1 MKTHHLLIPL
11 LLATA
16 TLALAAP
23 PEKSTPPALG
33 IQAPEISAVTLD
45 NKPLHLTDLRG
56 KPVVLEFGSATEPLF
71 RARAKAVETLAQK
84 YGDKVAFL
92 VLYTKESH
100 AADSPD
106 ALDLNTDDGFSFAQP
121 TKLDERIA
129 LARQTAERLN
139 IPASRIAVD
148 QWNNF
153 SSKIY
158 GNYPNMTFVIDA
170 KGNLQAGYPWMDTG
184 KLVPAL
190 DALLAGKPVPSDVRG
205 HTKAAAPDGSDI
217 ANMTM
222 DMANTRGPQGIGVM
236 LDHLSLTPQQKTA
249 LYPAVGQFFSDLRQ
263 FRGIPAN
270 GAPAAAGD
278 ASVTPEEYQKLL
290 ENLRTSA
297 RNLDAVAKQTLPDAD
312 YQKLA
317 ALLQQ
322 GPQMKRLFTADLP
335 PKK

>member
-1 MKTHHLLIPL
+1 
-11 LLATA
+11 
-16 TLALAAP
+16 
-23 PEKSTPPALG
+23 
-33 IQAPEISAVTLD
+33 
-45 NKPLHLTDLRG
+45 
-56 KPVVLEFGSATEPLF
+56 
-71 RARAKAVETLAQK
+71 
-84 YGDKVAFL
+84 
-92 VLYTKESH
+92 
-100 AADSPD
+100 
-106 ALDLNTDDGFSFAQP
+106 
-121 TKLDERIA
+121 
-129 LARQTAERLN
+129 
-139 IPASRIAVD
+139 
-148 QWNNF
+148 
-153 SSKIY
+153 
-158 GNYPNMTFVIDA
+158 MTFVIDA